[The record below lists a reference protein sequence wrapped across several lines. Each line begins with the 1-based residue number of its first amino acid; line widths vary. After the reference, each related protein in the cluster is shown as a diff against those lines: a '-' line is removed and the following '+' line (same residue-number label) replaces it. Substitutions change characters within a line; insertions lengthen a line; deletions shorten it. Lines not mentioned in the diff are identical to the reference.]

1 MMRDIIEEKI
11 NKKRL
16 NTKQIAIKKIK
27 TKLNTKNKWKDVF
40 IFCKE
45 KRERKE
51 EEEEKSQPECNH
63 YSSDHTCDTTAKN
76 TMISF

>member
-1 MMRDIIEEKI
+1 
-11 NKKRL
+11 
-16 NTKQIAIKKIK
+16 
-27 TKLNTKNKWKDVF
+27 LNTKNKWKDVF

-51 EEEEKSQPECNH
+51 EGEEKSQPDCNH
-63 YSSDHTCDTTAKN
+63 YSSDHACAAKN

>member
-1 MMRDIIEEKI
+1 
-11 NKKRL
+11 
-16 NTKQIAIKKIK
+16 
-27 TKLNTKNKWKDVF
+27 LNTKNKWKDVF

-51 EEEEKSQPECNH
+51 EGEEKSQPECNH
-63 YSSDHTCDTTAKN
+63 YSSDHACDTTAKN